1 MRRDFNGMIG
11 NDGDGGS
18 FNRPAVIGAV
28 IILAVIAVIAVRMFA
43 EPAMLERITL
53 QHASAADNLESSE
66 IVSPDEQGK
75 IDGQTVAKN
84 DSAASGD
91 VPTTVQIAVYV
102 SGAVA
107 APGVYELNDGARVDD
122 AVGAAGGLTD
132 DANPEACNLA
142 AYLEDGQHIHIPH
155 AGEELSGSPLDA
167 LPSANDAAQATSRKT
182 NINNASAA
190 ELEALPGVG
199 QATAQKIIADREEN
213 GSFSDVEDLKRVS
226 GIGQKKFEALK
237 DSICV

>member
-1 MRRDFNGMIG
+1 MRRDFTGMID
-11 NDGDGGS
+11 NDGDGIS
-18 FNRPAVIGAV
+18 FNKPAVIGAV

-43 EPAMLERITL
+43 EPEMLERITL

-66 IVSPDEQGK
+66 MVSPDEEGETN
-75 IDGQTVAKN
+75 GQTVAKN
-84 DSAASGD
+84 DSTASGD
-91 VPTTVQIAVYV
+91 TTESVRLAVYV
-102 SGAVA
+102 SGAVTS
-107 APGVYELNDGARVDD
+107 PGVYELHDGARVDD

-155 AGEELSGSPLDA
+155 VGEEPSGSPLDA

-213 GSFSDVEDLKRVS
+213 GPFSDVEDLKRVS